1 MTTRPAAFAGKV
13 GGPGGVEGIVM
24 PMLASFVLAAAAAST
39 AMPSSAPPCAP
50 ARPGLLRDD
59 ASAASGLDRYTD
71 LSPDVRRQLAQRIA
85 DLRVDDLVMLGRAGV
100 SGQYRY
106 DDEIRHAL
114 IGGQL
119 CDRLDL
125 SAWKASDEASAL
137 VFCEGDHCVAMTV
150 DGRMLARLT
159 RRKPDAFDAL
169 AQALRVRPGGPQSA
183 LEMPP
188 PAAGTANGW
197 ARQRVLVQM
206 RAGLGD
212 KDLDKIL
219 SPHGGKAR
227 RIGRSSLAIVDLPP
241 NASETAVAMLLAR
254 HPQLK
259 SAELDMRISPAMTPN
274 DPYLGSEWHL
284 ARINA
289 PLAWDSAQGAGIRI
303 AILDTGVDATHPDLA
318 GRLVPGWN
326 FYNGNADT
334 SDVHGHGTAVA
345 GAAAAAMNN
354 GIGVA
359 AVAGQASLMPV
370 RIADANAYA
379 YWSTV
384 AQGLNWAADQGAR
397 VANISY
403 GGVAGSATVQ
413 GAADDMRSKGG
424 LVIVSAGNNGIDEGL
439 APTASMIPVS
449 ATDETDNRT
458 SWSSYG
464 AFVAIAAPGQNIW
477 TTNRGG
483 GYGAW
488 WGTSFASPV
497 VAGTV
502 ALLMSARPTMSGG
515 AIQNALFSTAT
526 DIGAAGRDPF
536 YGWGRVNAGAAMQ
549 AVLAA
554 PAPDAQPPV
563 VSVGAPL
570 PGALVSGLVAVDA
583 AAADNQSV
591 VRVDLRV
598 NGAVVASDTSAPYG
612 FSWNSAAVANGPV
625 TITATAVDAAG
636 NSATSAPVTL
646 TVANAALADTEP
658 PTIAITRP
666 ASNSKV
672 AGNTVTIS
680 TSAADNG
687 GAAGIRQTIYID
699 GELVASGTGASL
711 SYTWNVKKAST
722 GAHTIQ
728 AVARDA
734 AGNTTVATTTVSK

>member
-1 MTTRPAAFAGKV
+1 MSV
-13 GGPGGVEGIVM
+13 
-24 PMLASFVLAAAAAST
+24 LASFLLAAAAASPAT
-39 AMPSSAPPCAP
+39 SAAPCAP
-50 ARPGLLRDD
+50 ARPALLRGDPSTAPD
-59 ASAASGLDRYTD
+59 LERYTD
-71 LSPDVRRQLAQRIA
+71 LSPDVRKQLAQRIA
-85 DLRVDDLVMLGRAGV
+85 DLRVDDLVLLSRAGV
-100 SGQYRY
+100 SGQHRY

-114 IGGQL
+114 IGGRL

-125 SAWKASDEASAL
+125 SAWKAADEASAL
-137 VFCEGDHCVAMTV
+137 VFCEAEHCVAMTV

-159 RRKPDAFDAL
+159 RRKPDALDAL
-169 AQALRVRPGGPQSA
+169 AQVLRVRPGGPQSE

-188 PAAGTANGW
+188 PAAGAADGW
-197 ARQRVLVQM
+197 ARQRLLVQT
-206 RAGLGD
+206 RAGLAD

-219 SPHGGKAR
+219 SSHGGKAR

-259 SAELDMRISPAMTPN
+259 SAELDMRIAPAMTPN
-274 DPYLGSEWHL
+274 DPYMGSEWHL

-289 PLAWDSAQGAGIRI
+289 PRAWDSAQGAGIRI
-303 AILDTGVDATHPDLA
+303 AILDTGIDATHPDLA

-326 FYNGNADT
+326 FYDGNADT

-354 GIGVA
+354 SIGVA
-359 AVAGQASLMPV
+359 SVAGQASLMPV

-403 GGVAGSATVQ
+403 GGVVGSATVR
-413 GAADDMRSKGG
+413 GAADYLRSKGG
-424 LVIVSAGNNGIDEGL
+424 LVVVSAGNNGIDEGL

-464 AFVAIAAPGQNIW
+464 GFVAIAAPGQNIW

-483 GYGAW
+483 GYGTW

-497 VAGTV
+497 VAGAV
-502 ALLMSARPTMSGG
+502 ALLMSARPAMSGS

-526 DIGAAGRDPF
+526 DLGAAGRDPY
-536 YGWGRVNAGAAMQ
+536 YGWGRLDAGAAMQ

-554 PAPDAQPPV
+554 PAPDTQPPV

-570 PGALVSGLVAVDA
+570 AGALVSGLVAVDVGA
-583 AAADNQSV
+583 TDNQAV

-612 FSWNSAAVANGPV
+612 FSWNSAAVVDGPV
-625 TITATAVDAAG
+625 TITAIAVDAAG
-636 NSATSAPVTL
+636 NAATSAPVTV
-646 TVANAALADTEP
+646 TVANAGLADTQP
-658 PTIAITRP
+658 PTIAITKP
-666 ASNSKV
+666 ANGSRLS
-672 AGNTVTIS
+672 GNTVAIS
-680 TSAADNG
+680 TSATDNS

-699 GELVASGTGASL
+699 GEQVASGTGASL
-711 SYTWNVKKAST
+711 AYTWNFKKAPAGS
-722 GAHTIQ
+722 HTIQ

-734 AGNTTVATTTVSK
+734 AGNTNVATTQVSK